1 MKKQETAV
9 QLTLSMLYLFLNT
22 ISTIKNSESVGMLF
36 AHLIMTI
43 AFFISVRYIYDRS
56 QSLFSINNLIF
67 LIMIGVG
74 FFSRYYLVNLFPGLL
89 MDFAPIPLQNNEVF
103 HIKTSLATL
112 IMVISF
118 ACAYNIKFFFGNSRT
133 YQSVGESDLGKS
145 YDFHDAINSY
155 KAVLLFGICLLIGYG
170 YRFNNIRSSTFLN
183 FGTYDA
189 LFGIFTTMAK
199 GLAYAFL
206 VEFNRKRNIKNLLL
220 YSAYIVPT
228 IILAFLQAWKG
239 AILYEALIV
248 CIIFSEGI
256 RKLKKRYIVLLILVA
271 IVVFPAISMIRD
283 NAKYATTYS
292 INLSSVIA
300 YNRNNNILEYYSNR
314 LQYYDE
320 AYYVVNTEIADIIA
334 YRTEAK
340 GMIARFLAGIVP
352 RALWPNKPIVNNGSY
367 VTYTLLHYPAVQY
380 NNLSI
385 GFLGDAFASYGY
397 LGVLILSFLYAK
409 GIKKL
414 ESIRVE
420 NKYLYSQLLY
430 LTIGYAM
437 FSYIEGDIVT
447 KTISV
452 VQTIIALLL
461 IKLALG
467 IRKKSK

>member
-1 MKKQETAV
+1 
-9 QLTLSMLYLFLNT
+9 
-22 ISTIKNSESVGMLF
+22 
-36 AHLIMTI
+36 
-43 AFFISVRYIYDRS
+43 
-56 QSLFSINNLIF
+56 
-67 LIMIGVG
+67 
-74 FFSRYYLVNLFPGLL
+74 
-89 MDFAPIPLQNNEVF
+89 
-103 HIKTSLATL
+103 
-112 IMVISF
+112 
-118 ACAYNIKFFFGNSRT
+118 
-133 YQSVGESDLGKS
+133 
-145 YDFHDAINSY
+145 
-155 KAVLLFGICLLIGYG
+155 
-170 YRFNNIRSSTFLN
+170 
-183 FGTYDA
+183 
-189 LFGIFTTMAK
+189 
-199 GLAYAFL
+199 
-206 VEFNRKRNIKNLLL
+206 
-220 YSAYIVPT
+220 
-228 IILAFLQAWKG
+228 
-239 AILYEALIV
+239 
-248 CIIFSEGI
+248 
-256 RKLKKRYIVLLILVA
+256 
-271 IVVFPAISMIRD
+271 MIRD

-292 INLSSVIA
+292 ISLSSVIA

-352 RALWPNKPIVNNGSY
+352 RALWPNKPIVNNGSF

-420 NKYLYSQLLY
+420 NKYLYSQLIY

-461 IKLALG
+461 IKITLG